1 MTFLIVFFSS
11 YGEFCRVWDKK
22 KRKHG
27 LCDKLSLLYF
37 KIMYLL
43 KCVLLISKLYIFY
56 LYDLK

>member
-1 MTFLIVFFSS
+1 MTFLIVFFLHMVNF
-11 YGEFCRVWDKK
+11 GGTKK

-37 KIMYLL
+37 KIIYLL

>member
-1 MTFLIVFFSS
+1 MVNFGGT
-11 YGEFCRVWDKK
+11 KK

-37 KIMYLL
+37 KIIYLL